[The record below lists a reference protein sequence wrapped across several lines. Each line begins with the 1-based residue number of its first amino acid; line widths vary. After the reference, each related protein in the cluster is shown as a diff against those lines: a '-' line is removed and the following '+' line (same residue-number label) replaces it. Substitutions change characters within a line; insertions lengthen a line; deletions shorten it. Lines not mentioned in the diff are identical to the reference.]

1 MDHFEDDED
10 GAPDG
15 KRSNV
20 WKQTVGGGG
29 GGGDS
34 GAPVL
39 VLGRTQV

>member
-10 GAPDG
+10 GTPDG

-20 WKQTVGGGG
+20 WKQTVVGR
-29 GGGDS
+29 GGDS
-34 GAPVL
+34 SAPVL